1 MFHSFQGP
9 HPHLPNSALLAMTGE
24 PWGTARIPLPPKSLS
39 QFLLLPPLSHPPP
52 FLLSSPSCTL
62 CSARWRCEAEGG
74 ALLHRLSCLPFYC
87 FGEDLVLFS
96 SQSFSFLPSSI
107 VTDPTSAPPLC
118 LVAVHTAGPQHPWKG
133 QREKESAGSVGSL
146 VIFLLFFF
154 FLIVRLFFFCRF
166 NFSSAGMTW
175 KAPSWKGSVWSAFF
189 FHSSADPPSA
199 SGFAAKSIF
208 PCV

>member
-1 MFHSFQGP
+1 MFHSFEGP

-39 QFLLLPPLSHPPP
+39 QFLLLPPLSSSSFPS
-52 FLLSSPSCTL
+52 LLWSCTL
-62 CSARWRCEAEGG
+62 AHSLKVWGRGG

-87 FGEDLVLFS
+87 FGEDLVLFF
-96 SQSFSFLPSSI
+96 SQSFSFLPSLSSLTQPLPLLS
-107 VTDPTSAPPLC
+107 VWWLCVQQVLSTTERTARERERESRLSWKSCYFSSLFFPLSAP
-118 LVAVHTAGPQHPWKG
+118 
-133 QREKESAGSVGSL
+133 
-146 VIFLLFFF
+146 FL
-154 FLIVRLFFFCRF
+154 CRF
-166 NFSSAGMTW
+166 NFSPAGMTW

-199 SGFAAKSIF
+199 SDSAVKSIF